1 MTEIKLNLP
10 KLSQENQEK
19 PEDKARK
26 AIQHY
31 YTPLA
36 AAITLIAIANKIP
49 ILTANS
55 KTITRQ
61 LQNALFPSSN
71 PTAINTSLFDP
82 SIPLLAFLTI
92 YGLLFFAIRYLIKQ
106 FLNAITTT
114 FTNHL
119 VQEIDSRLDD
129 RIRENLEEKTSYL
142 IAQLHPPVPIHGIS
156 GDPCPLGGAY
166 YPHSRATNDRSIYT
180 QVFSTGEILPHIKDN
195 ANKPQKEVWVLDPPE
210 TDDTYRPVDLM
221 LEFEQER
228 ARILADQQN

>member
-55 KTITRQ
+55 ETITRQ

-119 VQEIDSRLDD
+119 
-129 RIRENLEEKTSYL
+129 
-142 IAQLHPPVPIHGIS
+142 
-156 GDPCPLGGAY
+156 
-166 YPHSRATNDRSIYT
+166 
-180 QVFSTGEILPHIKDN
+180 
-195 ANKPQKEVWVLDPPE
+195 
-210 TDDTYRPVDLM
+210 M
-221 LEFEQER
+221 
-228 ARILADQQN
+228 